1 MNGIYQIGSH
11 APIYGLNLL
20 LHLFLYSGPGLWKFV
35 RVRPCTSDFDK
46 NIQLMCRTSQQNMQ
60 QVAEQN
66 DKKVT

>member
-20 LHLFLYSGPGLWKFV
+20 LHLFLYSGP
-35 RVRPCTSDFDK
+35 CTSDFDK
-46 NIQLMCRTSQQNMQ
+46 NIQLMCRTPQQNMQ